1 MRTMDTFDEINY
13 RTGFANGEPFT
24 DEAQVRAYF
33 TPANQISMFGD
44 DAVTVEQYLAMWADL
59 VIANRWHCAF

>member
-13 RTGFANGEPFT
+13 RTGFANGEQFT
-24 DEAQVRAYF
+24 DEDQVRAYF

-44 DAVTVEQYLAMWADL
+44 DAVTVDQYLAMWADL
-59 VIANRWHCAF
+59 VITNRWHCAF